1 MTYSSQEN
9 CDVVSEDCHYGEVI
23 TLTMV
28 VLLLIMVAMEMKI
41 MKRLAL
47 TTLTWLFQVKCSPDS
62 KGKPLKVTE
71 TFTVNT
77 TTVQVITMLMLI
89 V

>member
-1 MTYSSQEN
+1 
-9 CDVVSEDCHYGEVI
+9 
-23 TLTMV
+23 MV

-62 KGKPLKVTE
+62 KGKPMKVTE
-71 TFTVNT
+71 SFTVNT
-77 TTVQVITMLMLI
+77 TTVQVITMLMLMLI

>member
-1 MTYSSQEN
+1 M
-9 CDVVSEDCHYGEVI
+9 

-28 VLLLIMVAMEMKI
+28 MLMLIMMAMKMKI
-41 MKRLAL
+41 VKRVAL

>member
-1 MTYSSQEN
+1 MT
-9 CDVVSEDCHYGEVI
+9 
-23 TLTMV
+23 LMMV
-28 VLLLIMVAMEMKI
+28 MLLLIMLAMNMKI
-41 MKRLAL
+41 MKRV
-47 TTLTWLFQVKCSPDS
+47 TTLTRLFQVKCSPDS